1 MKKAA
6 FAVAACALG
15 LAMPVVAQD
24 AVKTSPNNTK
34 LVLENERVRV
44 YEFWAKAG
52 DKIAMHSHPDHV
64 VYASAGGKVKFT
76 GGDGKVTET
85 EMKPGQGLFVPATTH
100 SIDVVSGEVRTVV
113 VELKK

>member
-1 MKKAA
+1 
-6 FAVAACALG
+6 
-15 LAMPVVAQD
+15 
-24 AVKTSPNNTK
+24 
-34 LVLENERVRV
+34 
-44 YEFWAKAG
+44 
-52 DKIAMHSHPDHV
+52 